1 MKRISLF
8 LPLFFLLINLNCGEK
23 PVNKKEP
30 PKPQVAEIKFE
41 SEKIT
46 ADTTD
51 GKSNV
56 NVEFKFK
63 NTGTIPLIIN
73 EVRGNCHCVQG
84 TKPDKPIAPGDSS
97 VINVSFD
104 PAGVSGSYMRTLMVQ
119 SNASRPSIELYVMGD
134 IKRDPK
140 EVVKKTH

>member
-23 PVNKKEP
+23 PVTKKEP